1 MQYSPGQ
8 RSKKKHIQARSLMDF
23 FVDAALEGGVQGMQ
37 DVDGDGPKYLIR
49 RVFLL
54 VGSELLDKPK
64 VCFPYS
70 VVPWVVGPHGY
81 K

>member
-1 MQYSPGQ
+1 
-8 RSKKKHIQARSLMDF
+8 
-23 FVDAALEGGVQGMQ
+23 MQ

-64 VCFPYS
+64 VCFPNS
-70 VVPWVVGPHGY
+70 VVPWVVGPLGY